1 MFLIATY
8 IMRPRYPHKTSQK
21 GWMNDPENVICDE
34 QVGFVKK
41 LRTKDTLNSNVILD
55 LANKKLVK
63 CSVGATYGDNYAAA
77 HEYFYENYKK
87 YLDELGYPY
96 VTEELAQAPAEE
108 VKSDS

>member
-21 GWMNDPENVICDE
+21 GWMNDPENVIYDE

-96 VTEELAQAPAEE
+96 VTEEPAQAPAEE

>member
-1 MFLIATY
+1 
-8 IMRPRYPHKTSQK
+8 
-21 GWMNDPENVICDE
+21 MNDPENVVYDE

-41 LRTKDTLNSNVILD
+41 LRNKDTMNSNVILD

-96 VTEELAQAPAEE
+96 VTEEPAQAPTEE
-108 VKSDS
+108 VTADS

>member
-1 MFLIATY
+1 
-8 IMRPRYPHKTSQK
+8 
-21 GWMNDPENVICDE
+21 
-34 QVGFVKK
+34 
-41 LRTKDTLNSNVILD
+41 LNSNVILD